1 MDNINGIS
9 IEANSSTQIKRG
21 AVVSYLA
28 IAFNIIAGLI
38 YTPWMVRQIGQA
50 DYGLFTLTVSIIGF
64 FTLDFGLGLAVSR
77 FLSYYRAKN
86 DKEGAKRFLGIAYKL
101 FITISVI
108 VFIVL
113 TIVYLLIENIYV
125 KLTPDEISKLKV
137 LFVISGLFTVVSFSF
152 RPLDG
157 ILIANEKFVFCK
169 LAELLHKVFVVVLMV
184 GALLLGY
191 GLYALVVVNAFAGLA
206 IIAGKF
212 IYVKRATDTEI
223 DFTSHDRT
231 LLQDIF
237 GFSVWTTVI
246 VVTQRFI
253 LNITPTIL
261 GAFAGSIQIALF
273 SVGMNI
279 QGYIWTLP
287 NTIGG
292 LFLPKVTRMTV
303 KNSDMREIEDLMIKV
318 GRLQLL
324 IVGLVIIG
332 FAAMGKEFIG
342 LWMGK
347 DFLPSYCVAL
357 LLIAPGI
364 ISFTQDTGNTAL
376 IVLNKIK
383 YAAIAVVA
391 TAIVSISLSIILSR
405 EYGAIGSA
413 TGIFIGNFV
422 GTIVVMNI
430 VYYKILKIDIM
441 RFFRECH
448 LKMLVPLLLAFAIGL
463 FMQRFFPVEN
473 MCLFMAKAGI
483 FCVIYFLLMWTLAL
497 NAFEKGL
504 FADLFRKMYHILG
517 RKH

>member
-1 MDNINGIS
+1 LDNINRIS
-9 IEANSSTQIKRG
+9 IEANSSRQIKSG
-21 AVVSYLA
+21 AVISYLA
-28 IAFNIIAGLI
+28 IAFKIIAGLI

-50 DYGLFTLTVSIIGF
+50 DYGLFTLAVSVISF
-64 FTLDFGLGLAVSR
+64 FALDFGLGLAVSR

-108 VFIVL
+108 IFIVL
-113 TIVYLLIENIYV
+113 AVVYLLIENIYV

-137 LFVISGLFTVVSFSF
+137 LFVIAGLFTVVSFSF

-157 ILIANEKFVFCK
+157 ILIANERFVFCK
-169 LAELLHKVFVVVLMV
+169 LVGLLHKVFVVVLMV

-191 GLYALVVVNAFAGLA
+191 GLYALVIVNAFVGLA

-223 DFTSHDRT
+223 DFTGHDRT
-231 LLQDIF
+231 LLKDIF
-237 GFSVWTTVI
+237 GFSVWITVI
-246 VVTQRFI
+246 VVAQRFI

-261 GAFAGSIQIALF
+261 GAFAGSVQIALF
-273 SVGMNI
+273 SVGMTI
-279 QGYIWTLP
+279 EGYTWTIS
-287 NTIGG
+287 NAIGG
-292 LFLPKVTRMTV
+292 LFLPKVARMTV
-303 KNSDMREIEDLMIKV
+303 KNSDMREIENLMIKV

-332 FAAMGKEFIG
+332 FAAMGKEFMV

-347 DFLPSYCVAL
+347 NFLPSYYVAV

-364 ISFTQDTGNTAL
+364 ISWTQEIGNTTLVA
-376 IVLNKIK
+376 LNKIK
-383 YAAIAVVA
+383 YSAIASIT
-391 TAIVSISLSIILSR
+391 TAFVSIILSIILSR
-405 EYGAIGSA
+405 TYGAIGAA
-413 TGIFIGNFV
+413 TGIFFGYIV
-422 GTIVVMNI
+422 GFIVAMNM
-430 VYYKILKIDIM
+430 VYYKVLKVDVF

-448 LKMLVPLLLAFAIGL
+448 LKMLIPLLMAFAIGL

-473 MCLFMAKAGI
+473 MCLFMVKAGI

-497 NAFEKGL
+497 NTFEKGL